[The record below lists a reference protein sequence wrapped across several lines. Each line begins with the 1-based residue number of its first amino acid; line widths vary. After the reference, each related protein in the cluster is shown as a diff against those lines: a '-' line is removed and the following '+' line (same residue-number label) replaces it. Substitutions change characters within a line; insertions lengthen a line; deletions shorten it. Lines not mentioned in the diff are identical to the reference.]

1 MIYASP
7 FSVSVWALSFSS
19 TVYAVTYGHNSV
31 RVNRDSDAV
40 ARNFLPTNL
49 TLYGPAFE
57 GNVTLLPGFK
67 TGTQSPIDQDTLG
80 EILPSNSWK

>member
-1 MIYASP
+1 MVSP
-7 FSVSVWALSFSS
+7 LVYNGLLALSFSAS
-19 TVYAVTYGHNSV
+19 VTAVNYGHNSV
-31 RVNRDSDAV
+31 RVSRDTDIV

-67 TGTQSPIDQDTLG
+67 SGTESPIGQDTLG
-80 EILPSNSWK
+80 MRLHSFKGE